1 MEALINEMRIVMD
14 SAGDMP
20 AGWAQEFEVE
30 IIPINIQFG
39 EQTFLSGIDLS
50 NKDFYRLADE
60 SGVIPKT
67 SQPTPQQFIHFYEK
81 VAKADET
88 IISVHVT
95 GKLSGTL
102 DSARIAAREL
112 AGKYNVIPLDS
123 ASGSAA
129 MGYMAREARLMER
142 AGATVEQIVQRLEHI
157 SRNVQI
163 ILTLNTLEYARRSGR
178 VKALQAAL
186 ASLLNVKPVIILKEG
201 VLELGDRVRTRSRA
215 LEFVVETI
223 CQRLG
228 QQLVNVAVVHAED
241 PQAAET
247 LLQSAQSRLNCN
259 DLIVTDLS
267 IGVAANLGPGTAG
280 IVAYPV
286 EEIRDEKN
294 GKL

>member
-1 MEALINEMRIVMD
+1 MRIVID

-20 AGWAQEFEVE
+20 AGWAQEFDIQV
-30 IIPINIQFG
+30 IPINIQFG

-67 SQPTPQQFIHFYEK
+67 SQPTPQQFIELYEK
-81 VAKADET
+81 VAQPGET
-88 IISVHVT
+88 ILSLHVT

-102 DSARIAAREL
+102 DSARIAAQEL
-112 AGKYNVIPLDS
+112 AGKYNIIPLDS

-129 MGYMAREARLMER
+129 MGYMAREARIMER
-142 AGATVEQIVQRLEHI
+142 AGAKVEQIVQRLEHI

-186 ASLLNVKPVIILKEG
+186 ASLLNVKPVITLEAG
-201 VLELGDRVRTRSRA
+201 VLELGDRVRTRSKA
-215 LEFVVETI
+215 LEFVVDTI
-223 CQRLG
+223 YQRLDG
-228 QQLVNVAVVHAED
+228 QLLNVAVVHAED
-241 PQAAET
+241 PHAAET
-247 LLQSAQSRLNCN
+247 LLKSAQSKLNCN
-259 DLIVTDLS
+259 ELIVTDLS

-280 IVAYPV
+280 LIAYPV
-286 EEIRDEKN
+286 EETRNEQN
-294 GKL
+294 GK

>member
-1 MEALINEMRIVMD
+1 MMRIVID

-20 AGWAQEFEVE
+20 AGWAQEFDVQV
-30 IIPINIQFG
+30 IPINIQFG

-50 NKDFYRLADE
+50 NKEFYRLADE

-67 SQPTPQQFIHFYEK
+67 SQPTPQQFIQLYEK
-81 VAKADET
+81 VAQPGET
-88 IISVHVT
+88 ILSIHVT
-95 GKLSGTL
+95 GKLSGTF
-102 DSARIAAREL
+102 DSAKIAAREL
-112 AGKYNVIPLDS
+112 AGKFNVIPLDS

-142 AGATVEQIVQRLEHI
+142 SGAKAEQIVQRLEQI

-201 VLELGDRVRTRSRA
+201 VLELGDRVRTRSKA
-215 LEFVVETI
+215 LDFVVDTI
-223 CQRLG
+223 HQRLG
-228 QQLVNVAVVHAED
+228 DRLSNVAIVHAED
-241 PQAAET
+241 PQAAEI
-247 LLQSAQSRLNCN
+247 LLHAAQTKLNCN
-259 DLIVTDLS
+259 DLIVTELS

-280 IVAYPV
+280 IIAYPV
-286 EEIRDEKN
+286 EEIRNEKN

>member
-1 MEALINEMRIVMD
+1 MRIVID
-14 SAGDMP
+14 SAGDLP
-20 AGWAQEFEVE
+20 AGWAEEFDIQ
-30 IIPINIQFG
+30 IIPINIHFG

-67 SQPTPQQFIHFYEK
+67 SQPTPQQFIQFYEK
-81 VAKADET
+81 VAQAGDT
-88 IISVHVT
+88 ILSIHVT

-102 DSARIAAREL
+102 DSARIAAGEL

-142 AGATVEQIVQRLEHI
+142 GGAKVEHIVQRMEQI
-157 SRNVQI
+157 SQTVQI

-186 ASLLNVKPVIILKEG
+186 ASLLNVKPVIILKDG

-215 LEFVVETI
+215 LEFVIDTI
-223 CQRLG
+223 YQRLG
-228 QQLVNVAVVHAED
+228 RQLVNVAIVHAED
-241 PQAAET
+241 PQSAEI
-247 LLQSAQSRLNCN
+247 LLKSAQSKLNVN
-259 DLIVTDLS
+259 DLIVTELS

-280 IVAYPV
+280 IIAYPV
-286 EEIRDEKN
+286 EEIRNEKN
-294 GKL
+294 GKK

>member
-1 MEALINEMRIVMD
+1 MD

-20 AGWAQEFEVE
+20 AGWAQEFDVQV
-30 IIPINIQFG
+30 IPINIHFG

-67 SQPTPQQFIHFYEK
+67 SQPTPQQFIQFYGQ
-81 VAKADET
+81 VAKVGET
-88 IISVHVT
+88 IISLHVT

-112 AGKYNVIPLDS
+112 AGKYTIIPIDS

-129 MGYMAREARLMER
+129 MGYMAREARQMER
-142 AGATVEQIVQRLEHI
+142 SGVQVDQIVQRMEQI
-157 SRNVQI
+157 SRSVQI

-178 VKALQAAL
+178 VRALQAAL
-186 ASLLNVKPVIILKEG
+186 ASLLNVKPIIILKDG
-201 VLELGDRVRTRSRA
+201 VLELGDRVRTRSKA
-215 LEFVVETI
+215 LEFVVDTI
-223 CQRLG
+223 YQRLG
-228 QQLVNVAVVHAED
+228 RQLANVAVVHAED
-241 PQAAET
+241 PQAAEI
-247 LLQSAQSRLNCN
+247 LLKSARSRLNCN
-259 DLIVTDLS
+259 DLIVTTLS

-280 IVAYPV
+280 IIAYPV
-286 EEIRDEKN
+286 EEIGNEKS